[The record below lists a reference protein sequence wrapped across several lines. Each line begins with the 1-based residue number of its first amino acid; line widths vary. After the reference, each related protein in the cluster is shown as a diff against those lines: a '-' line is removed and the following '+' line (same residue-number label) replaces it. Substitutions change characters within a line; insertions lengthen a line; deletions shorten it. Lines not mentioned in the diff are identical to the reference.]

1 MKPFL
6 ARWPIEYLGER
17 ELYIKV
23 LSVIQQL
30 SSLQGTVWVSA
41 IREKIF
47 SSYGL
52 NMVVA
57 SLVEILRIN
66 LREGDHCG
74 ESDTP

>member
-6 ARWPIEYLGER
+6 ARWPIECLGER
-17 ELYIKV
+17 ELSIKI

-41 IREKIF
+41 IREEIF

-57 SLVEILRIN
+57 GLVEIPRIN
-66 LREGDHCG
+66 LREGYHCG
-74 ESDTP
+74 EGDTP